1 MNRNVKRKKKGKT
14 LELAAQLWL
23 PVVVLTVALLFF
35 TALSE
40 IGRGQGE
47 EAKQQ
52 LEEALRRASVSCY
65 ATEGIY
71 PPTLEY
77 LEDHYGI
84 QVDRDRYTVHYQVF
98 ATNVMPDITVLEK

>member
-1 MNRNVKRKKKGKT
+1 M
-14 LELAAQLWL
+14 AAQLWI

-35 TALSE
+35 TALSD
-40 IGRGQGE
+40 IGQGQAE
-47 EAKQQ
+47 EAKMQ

-77 LEDHYGI
+77 LEEQYGI
-84 QVDRDRYTVHYQVF
+84 QIDRQRYTVHYQVF